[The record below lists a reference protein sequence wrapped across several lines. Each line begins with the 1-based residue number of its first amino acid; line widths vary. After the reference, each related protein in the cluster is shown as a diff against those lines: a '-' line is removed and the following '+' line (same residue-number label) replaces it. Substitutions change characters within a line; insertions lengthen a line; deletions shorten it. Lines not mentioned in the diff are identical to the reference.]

1 LVGAGTITRGGK
13 DSAVYMV
20 RSLEQISNVII
31 PHFEKYPLITQ
42 KLGDYL
48 RFKEV
53 VGIIQRKE
61 HLTRQGLD
69 KIVALKA
76 NLNLGLSDE
85 LKAAFPNIV
94 PVKRPLIEN
103 QVVPDPN

>member
-1 LVGAGTITRGGK
+1 
-13 DSAVYMV
+13 MV